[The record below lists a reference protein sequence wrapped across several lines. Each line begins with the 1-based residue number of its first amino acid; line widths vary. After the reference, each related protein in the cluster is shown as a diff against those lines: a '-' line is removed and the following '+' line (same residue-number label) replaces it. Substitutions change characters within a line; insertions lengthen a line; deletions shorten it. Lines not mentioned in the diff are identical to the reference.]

1 MSLLKKTASVL
12 LATTML
18 ATSLI
23 SVSAAENPK
32 TEEKYTA
39 LTASYVNENGELV
52 NNIDKADE
60 TAPLRT
66 AARTALPS
74 SYNSAD
80 YGYVTPVKHQGT
92 TSTCWAHAV
101 MAACES
107 SLIKNNGY
115 DTSLDLA
122 ELHLAYSRSHT
133 KADALGMF
141 DSPADFTFPENFVD
155 LGGGTM
161 TGVFV
166 LAGVNGVVTE
176 SANHGQFASEKMHF
190 NNSGNFEVYNKED
203 LYSHSEARINNAY
216 EVYTTDADAVKE
228 HIMKYGAGS
237 VAYLN
242 GDHYYNEE
250 TGAFYCYD
258 ADTDR
263 TSHAVTLVGWDDNY
277 PKENCTANGHT
288 PEHDGAWLFKNSYG
302 TEQGNDGYNWIS
314 YEDNSIKL
322 HPAVFYDLSVDDE
335 YMNTYQYDEL
345 TAEVFLANKNKGETD
360 IEDPTRYNNLFEG
373 GAYMSN
379 VFTATKNN
387 EVLKEV
393 SFYTSNEKLDY
404 TVDIY
409 TDVEGDTDPTNG
421 TLMATVSGE
430 DLLMGYHT
438 IELPEPVAL
447 NKGEK
452 FSVVINI
459 KDNQDSSRGVFV
471 NIDSVSQED
480 EIKISEYGE
489 SFVSTD
495 GENWDDLKTSI
506 DANMR
511 IKAFTVSDDEPAELT
526 DYYDS
531 YNGKTREDLLSELN
545 TTLKRCDGA
554 INSTYTYS
562 KGELK
567 SLNKVCNYVKDVCKN
582 ADNFLA
588 LDFFKMNEALSN
600 TCDNLSAYNIEDDIY
615 VYQTN
620 IQDYIR
626 RYNSFPEYYEFLNVY
641 NSVVKEANN
650 VTLNEET
657 APKLIDTVYQAYAK
671 FMISVINQGANFSEM
686 ANYGDVDNSG
696 DINIKDATEIQKLLS
711 DSMYIEYYTH
721 INYDVDGDYEIN
733 IKDATEVQMY
743 ISKYTEYLPAYA
755 IGVDVNIDF
764 ATAESNLETTVKEAE
779 SLDSFNEMINHPFTN
794 TDFNLLCQYNEAL
807 SVLENVENYHP
818 VVIQYTANRL
828 NGTVQ
833 NIKWYC

>member
-1 MSLLKKTASVL
+1 
-12 LATTML
+12 
-18 ATSLI
+18 
-23 SVSAAENPK
+23 
-32 TEEKYTA
+32 
-39 LTASYVNENGELV
+39 
-52 NNIDKADE
+52 
-60 TAPLRT
+60 
-66 AARTALPS
+66 
-74 SYNSAD
+74 
-80 YGYVTPVKHQGT
+80 
-92 TSTCWAHAV
+92 
-101 MAACES
+101 
-107 SLIKNNGY
+107 
-115 DTSLDLA
+115 
-122 ELHLAYSRSHT
+122 
-133 KADALGMF
+133 
-141 DSPADFTFPENFVD
+141 
-155 LGGGTM
+155 
-161 TGVFV
+161 
-166 LAGVNGVVTE
+166 
-176 SANHGQFASEKMHF
+176 
-190 NNSGNFEVYNKED
+190 
-203 LYSHSEARINNAY
+203 
-216 EVYTTDADAVKE
+216 
-228 HIMKYGAGS
+228 
-237 VAYLN
+237 
-242 GDHYYNEE
+242 
-250 TGAFYCYD
+250 
-258 ADTDR
+258 
-263 TSHAVTLVGWDDNY
+263 
-277 PKENCTANGHT
+277 
-288 PEHDGAWLFKNSYG
+288 
-302 TEQGNDGYNWIS
+302 
-314 YEDNSIKL
+314 
-322 HPAVFYDLSVDDE
+322 
-335 YMNTYQYDEL
+335 
-345 TAEVFLANKNKGETD
+345 
-360 IEDPTRYNNLFEG
+360 
-373 GAYMSN
+373 MSN

-409 TDVEGDTDPTNG
+409 TDVKGDTDPTNG

-459 KDNQDSSRGVFV
+459 KDNQDLSRGVFV

-545 TTLKRCDGA
+545 TTLEKCDGA
-554 INSTYTYS
+554 INSAYTYS

-588 LDFFKMNEALSN
+588 LDFFKMNKALSN

-650 VTLNEET
+650 VALNEET

-833 NIKWYC
+833 NIKWYY